1 MASVQMIFFSVHTEN
16 QDQSY
21 YKVLENEEKILLSPD
36 LGVVHVLYD
45 FPQLDLLSN

>member
-21 YKVLENEEKILLSPD
+21 KVLENEEKILLSPD
-36 LGVVHVLYD
+36 LGVVRVLYD